1 MQDEIQSPNQEG
13 VVRLKGV
20 KEMLKIQN
28 HFPFLP
34 DSNYFCLLSFPQVS
48 VLSENHFLKQNS
60 LLTPF

>member
-20 KEMLKIQN
+20 KEMLEIQN
-28 HFPFLP
+28 HFPFVP
-34 DSNYFCLLSFPQVS
+34 NSNYFCSLCFPQ
-48 VLSENHFLKQNS
+48 VLSENHLLKQNS